1 MIVRAAGL
9 VAVLLFGCASSVT
22 VTRVRTLEGPQPR
35 CDSLAFGSLEALA
48 PAGDQSVTQSVGGE
62 QYERQ
67 RAPIA
72 LPDEARGRAER
83 ALASSFEIAL
93 RPRRL
98 VGAGASRKGASADV
112 VLGIVVL
119 DYQGCETGADR
130 ARGLV
135 TVQAHTPDGQKL
147 WELQAEH
154 EVGPREGQPQACLP
168 DLLGAVAPALAE
180 AAARMLD

>member
-1 MIVRAAGL
+1 VLKHANKKKKL
-9 VAVLLFGCASSVT
+9 VFIASTSEVYGKSAD
-22 VTRVRTLEGPQPR
+22 VPFRE
-35 CDSLAFGSLEALA
+35 
-48 PAGDQSVTQSVGGE
+48 
-62 QYERQ
+62 
-67 RAPIA
+67 
-72 LPDEARGRAER
+72 
-83 ALASSFEIAL
+83 
-93 RPRRL
+93 
-98 VGAGASRKGASADV
+98 SADV